1 MKQSGARDCLALLW
15 IDGLLKTD
23 YDELS
28 MIPPS
33 DIAVVEVYARSSIV
47 PTQFVRP
54 TSECGAVVVWT
65 KRMFSPTN

>member
-1 MKQSGARDCLALLW
+1 MKQGARDCLALLW

-23 YDELS
+23 FDGLT

-33 DIAVVEVYARSSIV
+33 DIAAIEVYSRASIV

-54 TSECGAVVVWT
+54 MSECRAVVVWT
-65 KRMFSPTN
+65 KRIFSPTN